1 MKQPKVTVGLILYL
15 GQKYLLKSIPS
26 LLNQDYPN
34 VEFHFRDQSPNGEA
48 YDYIK
53 KHLPEVFEKVKFEQ
67 GKNLMHSGGH
77 NTLIREM
84 QGEYYLC
91 ASYDMLYPSN
101 LVSTLVEFME
111 KPENKKY
118 GSATCKLMH
127 WDFDEK
133 NPQGGQSNI
142 LDSLGLSLSH
152 SHHFSEIGQ
161 GEVDH
166 GQYDH
171 LKDIFGASGALSFS
185 RKQAL
190 EDVAYLNKNGQKE
203 YYDELLHYK
212 NDVDLAYRL
221 QWAGWPSLLV
231 PSVQVY
237 HDRQIA
243 NKENHFSRLINI
255 LKNRIIKTHKNIG
268 NWAKESSFVGHE
280 VVMKKN
286 YQGQPF
292 SFPTRLRTNWLY
304 FLRHLFIHVFER
316 HLLKQQKI
324 IKSNSAEI
332 LDKASKMPRKVSPA
346 TIEKL
351 MR

>member
-1 MKQPKVTVGLILYL
+1 MKQPKVTVGLIPYL
-15 GQKYLLKSIPS
+15 GEKYLLKSIPS

-34 VEFHFRDQSPNGEA
+34 IEFHFRDQSPNGEA
-48 YDYIK
+48 YQYIK
-53 KHLPEVFEKVKFEQ
+53 NHLPEVFEKVKFEH
-67 GKNLMHSGGH
+67 GENLMHSGGH

-133 NPQGGQSNI
+133 NSPGGQSNI
-142 LDSLGLSLSH
+142 LDSLGISLTH
-152 SHHFSEIGQ
+152 SHHFFEIGQ

-166 GQYDH
+166 GQYNH
-171 LKDIFGASGALSFS
+171 LKNIFGPSGALSFF
-185 RKQAL
+185 RREAL
-190 EDVAYLNKNGQKE
+190 EDIAYLNKNGQKE
-203 YYDELLHYK
+203 YYDQLLHYK

-221 QWAGWPSLLV
+221 QWAGWPSLLITTV
-231 PSVQVY
+231 KVY
-237 HDRQIA
+237 HDRQVA
-243 NKENHFSRLINI
+243 NKESHFSRLINI
-255 LKNRIIKTHKNIG
+255 IKNRRNIG
-268 NWAKESSFVGHE
+268 NWAKESSFIGHE

-286 YQGQPF
+286 YQGQKF
-292 SFPTRLRTNWLY
+292 SFATRLKTDCLY
-304 FLRHLFIHVFER
+304 FLRQLFMHVFER
-316 HLLKQQKI
+316 HLLKQKDL
-324 IKSNSAEI
+324 IKTHSAEI
-332 LDKASKMPRKVSPA
+332 LDKAQKIPRKVKPSE
-346 TIEKL
+346 IEKL